1 MFHGMSP
8 HYAITSAPCSLSQT
22 ALDRRV
28 CGHFDSAG
36 PPPGLGL
43 SPDSGLV
50 TGFNPRSARLA
61 LIRSFCICLRSS
73 ANDFPFAVPST
84 GAAWRTPESQ
94 PATNP
99 ARPSTRRSSNVQ
111 TNRASRINLLSLDL
125 THGIGSAASEAI
137 GESRFVFNSASGAPR
152 SESHRQSALTA
163 ALSVLSAFPGQ
174 RWRPEMTQHNST
186 RLKRSRSLFAHSC
199 A

>member
-1 MFHGMSP
+1 M
-8 HYAITSAPCSLSQT
+8 HYPIKRSTGG
-22 ALDRRV
+22 V

-43 SPDSGLV
+43 SPDSGFV
-50 TGFNPRSARLA
+50 TGFNPLAARLA
-61 LIRSFCICLRSS
+61 LIRSFWSCLRSS
-73 ANDFPFAVPST
+73 ANEFPFAVPSN

-125 THGIGSAASEAI
+125 THGIGSAANERLVNRVSSSKAYPE
-137 GESRFVFNSASGAPR
+137 PR
-152 SESHRQSALTA
+152 RPNHFAKSALTA

-174 RWRPEMTQHNST
+174 RWRAGVTQDNSR
-186 RLKRSRSLFAHSC
+186 RLKRSRSLFARLCINSKKGVPR
-199 A
+199 ALS